1 MARMKKCNRIIFF
14 KWIETI
20 RTSLKRPAP
29 VHILSTSSV
38 ERLDSYIVKIPSPS
52 QETSST
58 VIEKLIVVS
67 AAAAAVVIVE
77 IAGCYW
83 AGGAMISNLP
93 IVSFCAMMTRCM
105 YYVPRSYVYIWAGDN
120 GDIVPSHWGS
130 AYLCSSAHQ
139 SSFRTC
145 QRNNRKNNTTTIT
158 SKNEK
163 NFELPAVLR
172 HFYYLT
178 LEKVAVVTTATYLKG
193 YNRWPN
199 YILLPQPANGYSN
212 SEMIFMLP
220 PMRFLIRK
228 SPNMHTD
235 YAAQCANDILKKEM
249 ILICIIPLVS
259 GRYRWSPSLIS
270 RPKDRQK
277 KRKLFNIHI
286 KHSVHCEY

>member
-1 MARMKKCNRIIFF
+1 MARTKKCNRIIFF

-20 RTSLKRPAP
+20 RTSPKRLAP

-58 VIEKLIVVS
+58 AIEKLIVVS
-67 AAAAAVVIVE
+67 AAAAVVIVE
-77 IAGCYW
+77 IAGFYW

-93 IVSFCAMMTRCM
+93 IVSFCAMMTRLVCTM
-105 YYVPRSYVYIWAGDN
+105 SRARMCIWAGDN

-163 NFELPAVLR
+163 NFELLAILR
-172 HFYYLT
+172 HL
-178 LEKVAVVTTATYLKG
+178 
-193 YNRWPN
+193 W
-199 YILLPQPANGYSN
+199 YI
-212 SEMIFMLP
+212 
-220 PMRFLIRK
+220 
-228 SPNMHTD
+228 
-235 YAAQCANDILKKEM
+235 
-249 ILICIIPLVS
+249 
-259 GRYRWSPSLIS
+259 
-270 RPKDRQK
+270 
-277 KRKLFNIHI
+277 
-286 KHSVHCEY
+286 

>member
-145 QRNNRKNNTTTIT
+145 QRNNRKNNTTTIP

-178 LEKVAVVTTATYLKG
+178 LEKVAVVTTATY
-193 YNRWPN
+193 
-199 YILLPQPANGYSN
+199 
-212 SEMIFMLP
+212 
-220 PMRFLIRK
+220 
-228 SPNMHTD
+228 
-235 YAAQCANDILKKEM
+235 
-249 ILICIIPLVS
+249 
-259 GRYRWSPSLIS
+259 
-270 RPKDRQK
+270 
-277 KRKLFNIHI
+277 
-286 KHSVHCEY
+286 